1 MLNFKLTFFVA
12 AVLLGTMLSGC
23 QSGGP
28 GPAAYGRAQANCP
41 PGPKPCPRTYPEF
54 PLPPGGPY
62 LTTPAYSAAPPAQQ
76 GPAGPSQLNLN
87 DPNQSGLTVKTN
99 K

>member
-1 MLNFKLTFFVA
+1 MFKFKFAFITA

-62 LTTPAYSAAPPAQQ
+62 LTTPAHGHGQQ
-76 GPAGPSQLNLN
+76 SPAGPSQLNLS
-87 DPNQSGLTVKTN
+87 DPHQSGLTVKTN